1 MVEVNLDDDF
11 YKAFRKL
18 LEALRGYNKEIVV
31 IGGLANALYEFHNL
45 GAKSPLATI
54 ATKDLDVLVST
65 KVTVID
71 ERIVKKLK
79 DEGFKVE
86 PIPSQD
92 KIITKFKFE
101 DSNFEIEFLCPKY
114 GEDPL
119 RGKDQL
125 VTEVQEG
132 LTAQPLRYLDLAL
145 FKPWV
150 VSSEVIPS
158 LNGLNLDIQIPSA
171 GAYLIQKFIIKG
183 DINRARFNQKDAFYT
198 YELLLKFKDNL
209 KVVAESVGETEL
221 FNFRKEN
228 YKKVKSFRKD
238 FAGYYGDKNSEGI
251 QKVLKEANQRGI
263 KGLTEEDIAYLFNE
277 FIVLI
282 PFEKNK
288 RP

>member
-1 MVEVNLDDDF
+1 MDEVNLDEDF

-18 LEALRGYNKEIVV
+18 LEALRSYNKEIVV
-31 IGGLANALYEFHNL
+31 IGGLANALYEYHHL
-45 GAKSPLATI
+45 GNKSPLGTI
-54 ATKDLDVLVST
+54 ATKDLDVLVSK

-71 ERIVKKLK
+71 EKIVKKLEG
-79 DEGFKVE
+79 EGFKVE

-145 FKPWV
+145 FNPWV
-150 VSSEVIPS
+150 VNSESIPS
-158 LNGLNLDIQIPSA
+158 LVGLNLEIQIPSA
-171 GAYLIQKFIIKG
+171 GSYLIQKFIIRN
-183 DINRARFNQKDAFYT
+183 DINRMRYNQKDAFYT

-209 KVVAESVGETEL
+209 KSVAASVVEVEI
-221 FNFRKEN
+221 FNLKKEN
-228 YKKVKSFRKD
+228 YKKVKSFRRE
-238 FAGYYGDKNSEGI
+238 FAEYYGSEQSEGV
-251 QKVLKEANQRGI
+251 QKILREASQRGLKEITDA
-263 KGLTEEDIAYLFNE
+263 DVAYLFGE
-277 FIVLI
+277 FISLI
-282 PFEKNK
+282 PVAKS
-288 RP
+288 